1 MRVVAQFGTYKH
13 CSFNVHYLSTPN
25 HATHPVRL
33 RPCASEEVVGGHHQV
48 MPGCIGPTLYGPSQ
62 LLVKGDGG
70 GSLFQTAALATVR
83 TRSPFGYWHLAT
95 QISDRYIIEHR
106 VHQLGLG
113 VILSE
118 RIELDHYL
126 EYPPSDQTGPRH
138 DDYSVPRGILN

>member
-1 MRVVAQFGTYKH
+1 MRRVVAQFEVDGQDSH
-13 CSFNVHYLSTPN
+13 CAHRLSTPDR
-25 HATHPVRL
+25 ATLPVRL

-48 MPGCIGPTLYGPSQ
+48 MPGSIGPTLYGPSQ

-95 QISDRYIIEHR
+95 HISDRYIVEHR

-126 EYPPSDQTGPRH
+126 EYPPSDQTGFIH
-138 DDYSVPRGILN
+138 DYISVIRGI